1 MSEELQIKVVGSL
14 DANAT
19 QQKIQQQLNK
29 IKDTAIELK
38 IDNKALSII
47 KEFNDGF
54 KQLEKVAK
62 NSGKVIEEAIMP
74 DGTKVKRTFFD
85 GLDKEFSE
93 TTKKAK
99 NMGKTMTDS
108 FGNAKTTVD
117 QLRQGFSQLTK
128 ESERF
133 NASQQKISGTIQA
146 QSDLGNRRIKI
157 STDNNGDVRGYSVTQ
172 DYKKD
177 LDLVEQMA
185 RAREKSA
192 LRVQAEEKKLLEN
205 QQKQI
210 AINEKITRELRE
222 QLELKKRQAQINVS
236 NLERRFAGNI
246 PRETQDSLNKYLDSY
261 KNLNEMTPNVQNR
274 MKNLDMTYK
283 ELSETVKTAGNK
295 TVSFAEQ
302 MSIAFQRIPLWAIG
316 MGTFYGTITKIKD
329 AVSQIIEIDSQ
340 LTVLKRVSNGQIDIN
355 NALEESIRLAEQL
368 GNRIADINEGMISF
382 ARQGFRGND
391 LNMMTEYSVLM
402 SNISDMQVDES
413 ASALTAALKGFNM
426 EAERGIHVVNAL
438 NEVDNNYS
446 VTTQQLAES
455 IMRSAGAASTYGVSL
470 EKSIGYTTAIAQVT
484 RESGS
489 VIGNSLK
496 SIYSRIT
503 SIDGAVDLL
512 NSIGISVKESSG
524 EMRKVEDIIDE
535 LALQWNGLSAEMQQ
549 NLGLQIAGRYQLSRF
564 LIMMNQYDQ
573 VLSSTEAAE
582 QSAGSAYRENAEYLK
597 SYEARLNKVRN
608 EFTQTAI
615 AMQDSFVGDGIIGF
629 VEIGTSFLQTL
640 TDIID
645 NVGLLPTAFG
655 IATVATMLLNRSFR
669 ETAMING
676 MYFLDLIKNLPQNLN
691 KATIATGAMTAA
703 TNTQAMAMNIAT
715 VAGRGLA
722 ATMTF
727 LAGIALPVAAFM
739 ALGAAISF
747 ATGKII
753 EHRQEQK
760 ELKEKFEEDT
770 KKNIDAI
777 TSNKDRVDELIS
789 SYKELSSAAS
799 ERNLNVEEEQE
810 YLSIQQELADLF
822 PALVKEID
830 SKGQAHIK
838 SSEGIEKEIEATE
851 RLLSLEREKAIV
863 DAEENYK
870 NRLKSLNEYKT
881 EIDEIEKKL
890 ESLRESE
897 KRNETLWKD
906 DQITKNHQKVKNE
919 LESQLLYYQTLYS
932 NAAQGMSSEV
942 ENVFSATVNS
952 LSGFTPQIENEI
964 KTIFSSIDFSSKKS
978 AEEINNVE
986 KQIASFAQKLNNAF
1000 QDGDRTKFN
1009 EIADE
1014 LKQFLSVQGVSE
1026 STINQL
1032 NISYNDLK
1040 TAVDNYKEAKEE
1052 ANKIDED
1059 GIENAEAQMEE
1070 NAKLKKKYD
1079 DAIASIKSLNEV
1091 VNELNDGHGLSAEKI
1106 GFLMEN
1112 YDHLLPYLND
1122 ETKLRKKIQEEL
1134 LKEENIAKM
1143 VMLNKLS
1150 YNEQFYRNVINAN
1163 NAYVKS
1169 LNEKY
1174 GIDLKQFKNLAEAKA
1189 EVEGR
1194 LLNTLT
1200 ESWNSYYSSIAHAL
1214 SSIRAAT
1221 GGIFGAIVGGA
1232 MQAYSS
1238 ARDYTSFMKPLVDF
1252 NNIFLDS
1259 IGNLTD
1265 GAIAKNGLSDATKK
1279 GTKAQKDAN
1288 KEYENSIYVSDKFK
1302 QALEKINLQLEKQ
1315 RALQE
1320 SLPKHSKKYRD
1331 ALQKEIKL
1339 LEEKN
1344 RLINNQTKSLEKQ
1357 IKSGKIQQTG
1367 MVQVPSSGVTSVSS
1381 SSGYS
1386 GKYSKEINAAA
1397 KKYGVDPHLIA
1408 AIIKQES
1415 NFNPNARSHAGAQG
1429 LMQLMPATARG
1440 LGVKNAYNP
1449 AQNIM
1454 GGTKYIAQQLKAFGG
1469 NLEKALAA
1477 YNAGPGN
1484 VRKYGGIPPFRETQN
1499 YVKKV
1504 VSDYNS
1510 KIANSTSTVVKS
1522 ATQNVASYYLNNF
1535 RQTSKFG
1542 DTAGRS
1548 SAHKGLDFA
1557 NGKQGDPVKALRGGK
1572 VITAAYSKSAGYW
1585 VVVQQD
1591 DGTVAKYMHMQKGL
1605 NVKAGQTIKAGQQL
1619 GKVGNT
1625 GHSTGAHLH
1634 LQIEQGGKAIDPLPY
1649 LKELQSKQSK
1659 EVAQQAKDVDDAKST
1674 LIQLEQDSLEIQ
1686 KQLQQLY
1693 MDIIESQLAEF
1704 DRIKESYEDDLAKID
1719 LIQKR
1724 EVSTSKQWLNQQAK
1738 KEEILAKQVAQ
1749 EKKAIDFIKKQI
1761 KSNKDLNKAQKA
1773 LLQDQLTDRY
1783 KTLYSLESN
1792 LLDERISM
1800 AETIIDTYKKGLEAQ
1815 KKAAIDAIDEI
1826 IKGINKSAD
1835 DESYKKKL
1843 EKAQKD
1849 RQEILDEIA
1858 SLSLDD
1864 SDAAKKRISELQKQ
1878 LQEQEESLFEMQE
1891 DRAREERI
1899 ANLEEQKEEI
1909 ENKYDDLLN
1918 DERKFNKM
1926 RSDIINANTKE
1937 IRKELD
1943 KFYAN
1948 IKANTKILGKS
1959 ISNNLIDLINQANS
1973 YLGNKKNK
1981 PIKVASASEGGFT
1994 GTFSGGKF
2002 LEVHEKELILSKQD
2016 TSNFLEALKVSREMF
2031 NNFKKPTI
2039 PQLTPVL
2046 NGSSGT
2052 TINYDI
2058 SLKVDNLNGNKN
2070 DAEFLLTEIVNGI
2083 KSKGGRI

>member
-1 MSEELQIKVVGSL
+1 M
-14 DANAT
+14 
-19 QQKIQQQLNK
+19 
-29 IKDTAIELK
+29 
-38 IDNKALSII
+38 
-47 KEFNDGF
+47 
-54 KQLEKVAK
+54 
-62 NSGKVIEEAIMP
+62 
-74 DGTKVKRTFFD
+74 
-85 GLDKEFSE
+85 
-93 TTKKAK
+93 
-99 NMGKTMTDS
+99 
-108 FGNAKTTVD
+108 
-117 QLRQGFSQLTK
+117 
-128 ESERF
+128 
-133 NASQQKISGTIQA
+133 
-146 QSDLGNRRIKI
+146 
-157 STDNNGDVRGYSVTQ
+157 
-172 DYKKD
+172 
-177 LDLVEQMA
+177 
-185 RAREKSA
+185 
-192 LRVQAEEKKLLEN
+192 
-205 QQKQI
+205 
-210 AINEKITRELRE
+210 
-222 QLELKKRQAQINVS
+222 
-236 NLERRFAGNI
+236 
-246 PRETQDSLNKYLDSY
+246 
-261 KNLNEMTPNVQNR
+261 
-274 MKNLDMTYK
+274 
-283 ELSETVKTAGNK
+283 
-295 TVSFAEQ
+295 
-302 MSIAFQRIPLWAIG
+302 
-316 MGTFYGTITKIKD
+316 
-329 AVSQIIEIDSQ
+329 
-340 LTVLKRVSNGQIDIN
+340 
-355 NALEESIRLAEQL
+355 
-368 GNRIADINEGMISF
+368 
-382 ARQGFRGND
+382 
-391 LNMMTEYSVLM
+391 
-402 SNISDMQVDES
+402 
-413 ASALTAALKGFNM
+413 
-426 EAERGIHVVNAL
+426 
-438 NEVDNNYS
+438 
-446 VTTQQLAES
+446 
-455 IMRSAGAASTYGVSL
+455 
-470 EKSIGYTTAIAQVT
+470 
-484 RESGS
+484 
-489 VIGNSLK
+489 NSLK

-512 NSIGISVKESSG
+512 DSIGISVKESSG
-524 EMRKVEDIIDE
+524 EMRKVEDIIQD
-535 LALQWNGLSAEMQQ
+535 LSLQWNDLSAEMQQ

-564 LIMMNQYDQ
+564 LIMMNQYDE
-573 VLSSTEAAE
+573 VLASTEAATN
-582 QSAGSAYRENAEYLK
+582 SAGSAYRENAEYLK
-597 SYEARLNKVRN
+597 SYEARLNTVRN
-608 EFTQTAI
+608 EFTQAAI
-615 AMQDSFVGDGIIGF
+615 AMQKSFAGDGIIAF
-629 VEIGTSFLQTL
+629 VEVGTSFLQTL
-640 TDIID
+640 TNII
-645 NVGLLPTAFG
+645 NKVGLLPSAFG
-655 IATVATMLLNRSFR
+655 LATAATMLLNRSFR

-676 MYFLDLIKNLPQNLN
+676 MYFIDFLKNIPQHLN
-691 KATIATGAMTAA
+691 KATLAAGANAAKMNTFSIAT
-703 TNTQAMAMNIAT
+703 NIAT
-715 VAGRGLA
+715 ASVRGLGA
-722 ATMTF
+722 AFTF
-727 LAGIALPVAAFM
+727 IAGTALPIAGFM
-739 ALGAAISF
+739 ALGWAIS
-747 ATGKII
+747 TVISKLT
-753 EHRQEQK
+753 EQK
-760 ELKEKFEEDT
+760 EKQRELKEEIEEAQQ
-770 KKNIDAI
+770 KNMDAVSI
-777 TSNKDRVDELIS
+777 NREKVDELIS
-789 SYKELSSAAS
+789 SYTELESKKKSGKWDLEN
-799 ERNLNVEEEQE
+799 ERE
-810 YLSIQQELADLF
+810 YRDIQQELAELF
-822 PALVKEID
+822 PGLVDHID
-830 SKGQAHIK
+830 SKGRAHLK
-838 SSEGIEKEIEATE
+838 SSEEMKKEVEQAE
-851 RLLSLEREKAIV
+851 NLLRLERERLVLNAK
-863 DAEENYK
+863 DTYK
-870 NRLKSLNEYKT
+870 ERKDSISDINEDLEFHKKRLERLREQEGRARGDYKQ
-881 EIDEIEKKL
+881 EFQRLAKEAEIEVNFYETML
-890 ESLRESE
+890 ANASQSL
-897 KRNETLWKD
+897 
-906 DQITKNHQKVKNE
+906 
-919 LESQLLYYQTLYS
+919 
-932 NAAQGMSSEV
+932 SSEV
-942 ENVFSATVNS
+942 NNIFSSFLDS
-952 LSGFTPQIENEI
+952 LSTNVTPQIKDNFNEI
-964 KTIFSSIDFSSKKS
+964 ISSIDFSEMSTKEIEGVQKTLQNFAQDADRAFKS
-978 AEEINNVE
+978 GNAEEFNQTWKEMISYLQSLGVE
-986 KQIASFAQKLNNAF
+986 KIALN
-1000 QDGDRTKFN
+1000 G
-1009 EIADE
+1009 
-1014 LKQFLSVQGVSE
+1014 LSLTYG
-1026 STINQL
+1026 
-1032 NISYNDLK
+1032 DLK

-1091 VNELNDGHGLSAEKI
+1091 VNELNDGHGLSADKI

-1112 YDHLLPYLND
+1112 YEHLLPYLNN
-1122 ETKLRKKIQEEL
+1122 ETKLRQKIQEEL
-1134 LKEENIAKM
+1134 LKEERIAKN

-1150 YNEQFYRNVINAN
+1150 YNEQFYRNTINAN

-1169 LNEKY
+1169 MHSKY
-1174 GIDLKQFKNLAEAKA
+1174 GIDLKSFKNLAEAKA
-1189 EVEGR
+1189 AVEGK
-1194 LLNTLT
+1194 LLNTLSA
-1200 ESWNSYYSSIAHAL
+1200 SWNSYYSSVAHAL
-1214 SSIRAAT
+1214 ASIRAAT
-1221 GGIFGAIVGGA
+1221 GGIFGAVVGGA
-1232 MQAYSS
+1232 MQAYSF
-1238 ARDYTSFMKPLVDF
+1238 AQDYTSFMKPLVDF
-1252 NNIFLDS
+1252 NNIFLDQ
-1259 IGNLTD
+1259 IGDLTD

-1315 RALQE
+1315 TALQE

-1331 ALQKEIKL
+1331 ALQKEINL
-1339 LEEKN
+1339 LKEKN
-1344 RLINNQTKSLEKQ
+1344 KLIKDEQKNLEKQ
-1357 IKSGKIQQTG
+1357 IKSGKIQQKG
-1367 MVQVPSSGVTSVSS
+1367 IVQVPSNGVTPVSVKSTS
-1381 SSGYS
+1381 KSAYTGM
-1386 GKYSKEINAAA
+1386 YSKEINAAS
-1397 KKYGVDPHLIA
+1397 KKYGVDPYLIA
-1408 AIIKQES
+1408 SIIKQES
-1415 NFNPNARSHAGAQG
+1415 NFNPNARSWVGAQG

-1469 NLEKALAA
+1469 NLNKALAA

-1499 YVKKV
+1499 YVKKI

-1510 KIANSTSTVVKS
+1510 KIAKSTSTVVKT
-1522 ATQNVASYYLNNF
+1522 ATQTASQNVASYYLNNF

-1542 DTAGRS
+1542 DSAGRS

-1572 VITAAYSKSAGYW
+1572 VITATYSNSAGYW

-1659 EVAQQAKDVDDAKST
+1659 DVAQQAKDVDDARST

-1693 MDIIESQLAEF
+1693 MDMIDSQLAEF

-1724 EVSTSKQWLNQQAK
+1724 EVSTSKQWLNQQVK